1 MRRKTWLYV
10 PLIFLYCMDVV
21 SGYINVYRS
30 YIRSLERN
38 RVKKDLINLS
48 EQEKYDLQWYV
59 IGEKDEI
66 MINKPVKKTIWNNN
80 YVIWKNRRGEY
91 IALDDACPHKGAS
104 LSGGKIK
111 NENVMCPYHGYEYN
125 NEGVLKKVPGLCYRP
140 SSIYDA
146 TQYDIVERQGWVFMN
161 TYPKEKYNYKNGSK
175 MLDTTRPVFENN
187 IFTEEDAEKY
197 TDVVYQN
204 MEYDCYSRIL
214 SENSLDVMHI
224 GFVHTFGNA
233 KNPSPTFEEPPKKVG
248 ENHFKTS
255 YNYVS
260 GEDSLAKRLF
270 GVDKLQIE
278 NEFILPHTTIARVH
292 FGDYV
297 STVVTFATPI
307 SNDKSR
313 LYVKTYRNFWKNP
326 LGDIIVKYLMH
337 TTMLQDKG
345 VVEQIDCRYMDGK
358 FNMKYDKLQNTYKTL
373 YKKLVND
380 R

>member
-1 MRRKTWLYV
+1 MMFMMCMMLNV
-10 PLIFLYCMDVV
+10 LYCINVV

-38 RVKKDLINLS
+38 RVNKDLKDLS

-59 IGEKDEI
+59 IGERDEL

-80 YVIWKNRRGEY
+80 YVIWKQRSGEY
-91 IALDDACPHKGAS
+91 VALDDVCPHKGAS

-111 NENVMCPYHGYEYN
+111 NGNVMCPYHGYEYN

-140 SSIYDA
+140 SSIYDT
-146 TQYDIVERQGWVFMN
+146 TQYDIVEREGWVFIN

-175 MLDTTRPVFENN
+175 MLDTTRHEFENN
-187 IFTEEDAEKY
+187 VFVEEDATKC

-233 KNPSPTFEEPPKKVG
+233 KNPSPTYEEPPKKVG
-248 ENHFKTS
+248 GNHFKTS

-270 GVDKLQIE
+270 GVDNLQIE

-292 FGDYV
+292 FGEYV

-307 SNDKSR
+307 SNDKTR
-313 LYVKTYRNFWKNP
+313 LYVKTYRNFWRNP
-326 LGDIIVKYLMH
+326 IGDLIVKYLMH
-337 TTMLQDKG
+337 TTMLQDRK
-345 VVEQIDCRYMDGK
+345 VVEDIDPRYMDGK

-373 YKKLVND
+373 YKKRIND